1 MKMDKCMALVHIKL
15 FQQVEHTQGTSIE
28 ARKKAMENA
37 PMKMGMCTKVSGRA
51 EDFMARELSLQ
62 QMESLQQEIGTKIRD
77 MENKY

>member
-1 MKMDKCMALVHIKL
+1 
-15 FQQVEHTQGTSIE
+15 
-28 ARKKAMENA
+28 
-37 PMKMGMCTKVSGRA
+37 MKMGMCTKVSGRA